1 MNKNISS
8 HSSNSCSLKMRVF
21 KIQSNILTRHLSRWW
36 GLTINTLSRINSIKP
51 LKVMLLHA
59 KTQNSQWVK
68 MMDKYTINRYKLPI
82 PKNQLQRI
90 DRTSSPAHV
99 GKLRNAIDFVV
110 DEKTPVSSPPPLFI
124 LSSPPPEPLLETTKL
139 QVIRPISRSPF

>member
-1 MNKNISS
+1 
-8 HSSNSCSLKMRVF
+8 
-21 KIQSNILTRHLSRWW
+21 
-36 GLTINTLSRINSIKP
+36 
-51 LKVMLLHA
+51 
-59 KTQNSQWVK
+59 